1 MIGTFLL
8 GEKKVRPG
16 VYFRRE
22 RRGTTVEGA
31 TNGILACI
39 FQSNWGALNKVVDVT
54 IDELNNLEEL
64 YGDGATILREGF
76 IGGARLIR
84 AVRVG
89 GDDGT
94 ASTITLKLK
103 GSTLLTENPTA
114 DIATGDKAIT
124 RGDSIQNGLLG
135 DDGDTPSG
143 GTATT
148 DAVELSARF
157 VGNREFTV
165 SVQDNLATGKR
176 QLTVYEGTD
185 IFTSVSFEAGGDE
198 VQALVDVLAT
208 NKYFTATKKAS
219 GALADVTQAAMTAG
233 TNPTVTP
240 TSYSNATEL
249 LERFRWNCVVADAD
263 IIKDA
268 SQNDVDIRGILYTFV
283 KQSYETG
290 HLGFACIAG
299 KSTETLEDRM
309 TYAASINDEKVVYV
323 LSGWR
328 GLDGTI
334 YDGWKAAARIGG
346 MIAGCESNT
355 SLTHATIANALELN
369 ELLSNGEIIRAEQK
383 GCMVLS
389 LNADDQVQIDN
400 AINTLITAGTDLDD
414 GWKKIRRTKTRFEL
428 MDRINRT
435 HDRLVGKV
443 NNDSNG
449 RGTIIAAAQK
459 IINEMIAEHKLVTG
473 SYVEE
478 DSAHPPEG
486 DSAWFLLHIL
496 DLDSLEKVYLTY
508 IFRYGQTFDE
518 D

>member
-1 MIGTFLL
+1 MVGTFLL

-39 FQSNWGALNKVVDVT
+39 FQSNWGSLNKVVDVT

-64 YGDGATILREGF
+64 YGDGATILRESF

-94 ASTITLKLK
+94 ASKITLKLK

-124 RGDSIQNGLLG
+124 RGDSVQNGLLG

-157 VGNREFTV
+157 VGNRAFTV
-165 SVQDNLATGKR
+165 SVKSNLATGKR

-198 VQALVDVLAT
+198 VQALVDALAT

-249 LERFRWNCVVADAD
+249 LERYRWNCVVADSD
-263 IIKDA
+263 TT
-268 SQNDVDIRGILYTFV
+268 DVRSILYTFV

-299 KSTETLEDRM
+299 KSTETLKDRM

-323 LSGWR
+323 FNGWT
-328 GLDGTI
+328 GNDGTT
-334 YDGWKAAARIGG
+334 YEGWKAAARIGG

-369 ELLSNGEIIRAEQK
+369 ELLSNGEIIHAEQK
-383 GCMVLS
+383 GCLVLS

-459 IINEMIAEHKLVTG
+459 IINEMIAEHKLVAG

-478 DSAHPPEG
+478 DPAHPPEG

-496 DLDSLEKVYLTY
+496 DLDSLEKIYSTF
-508 IFRYGQTFDE
+508 IFRFGQTFEE